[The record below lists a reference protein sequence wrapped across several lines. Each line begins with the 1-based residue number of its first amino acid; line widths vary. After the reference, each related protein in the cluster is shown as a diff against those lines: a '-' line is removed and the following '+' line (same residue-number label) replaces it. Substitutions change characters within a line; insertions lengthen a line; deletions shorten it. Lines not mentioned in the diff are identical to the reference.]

1 MPAHAQLVMRRP
13 LECRSDVSGAEGND
27 QSTLDIA
34 YSQRDRRMIE
44 LLTTKGG
51 QVGWYAK
58 TAHVTEKPVDIT
70 ALLNSRI
77 PLPSRVIEEE
87 STKV

>member
-1 MPAHAQLVMRRP
+1 M
-13 LECRSDVSGAEGND
+13 SGAEGND

-58 TAHVTEKPVDIT
+58 TAHAREACGYYGAAEFQDFV
-70 ALLNSRI
+70 AF
-77 PLPSRVIEEE
+77 PSD
-87 STKV
+87 

>member
-1 MPAHAQLVMRRP
+1 
-13 LECRSDVSGAEGND
+13 
-27 QSTLDIA
+27 
-34 YSQRDRRMIE
+34 MIE

-77 PLPSRVIEEE
+77 SLPSRVIEEGPAE
-87 STKV
+87 DTGAKYE

>member
-1 MPAHAQLVMRRP
+1 M
-13 LECRSDVSGAEGND
+13 SGAEGND

-34 YSQRDRRMIE
+34 YSQDRRMIE

-58 TAHVTEKPVDIT
+58 TAHATEKPVDI
-70 ALLNSRI
+70 RI
-77 PLPSRVIEEE
+77 SLPSRVIEEE